1 MYLYLTMLSKRRQ
14 VCDTIYIR
22 RPFYGLLTRN
32 GKCNGIQNHK
42 ALMSLCSTYCIV
54 DGIELTNTMHC
65 IIFILDA
72 YLTRNSRFCK
82 WEQITKNNTF
92 GNNRSTTLDSKYASN
107 VKMIQHIVFVSSIPS
122 TIQYVLHI
130 TAEIHFYGCSV
141 WVLGSSNIRYY

>member
-1 MYLYLTMLSKRRQ
+1 MR
-14 VCDTIYIR
+14 
-22 RPFYGLLTRN
+22 
-32 GKCNGIQNHK
+32 
-42 ALMSLCSTYCIV
+42 
-54 DGIELTNTMHC
+54 C

-92 GNNRSTTLDSKYASN
+92 GNNLSTLESKYASN

-141 WVLGSSNIRYY
+141 WVVAIADTINWETYVSIFFVGEDKMSQADVDHIDTATDSDWLFSDIFTMTWP